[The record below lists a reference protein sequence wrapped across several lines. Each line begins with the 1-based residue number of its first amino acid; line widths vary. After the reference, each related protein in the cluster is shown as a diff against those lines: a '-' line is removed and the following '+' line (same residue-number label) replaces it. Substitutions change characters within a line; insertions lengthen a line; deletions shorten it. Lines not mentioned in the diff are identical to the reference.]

1 MTATRPNLQIRP
13 GLRIVTSCR
22 QRRLGGQKYPGR
34 RGRVHSCTG
43 YPGSNGDSYWIV
55 NLEPSRRGKA
65 RPGEWYQSRELIP
78 ETLCYWPDGLEA

>member
-34 RGRVHSCTG
+34 RGRPNAEHEANAHNNAV
-43 YPGSNGDSYWIV
+43 
-55 NLEPSRRGKA
+55 LRLRRLC
-65 RPGEWYQSRELIP
+65 RGE
-78 ETLCYWPDGLEA
+78 A